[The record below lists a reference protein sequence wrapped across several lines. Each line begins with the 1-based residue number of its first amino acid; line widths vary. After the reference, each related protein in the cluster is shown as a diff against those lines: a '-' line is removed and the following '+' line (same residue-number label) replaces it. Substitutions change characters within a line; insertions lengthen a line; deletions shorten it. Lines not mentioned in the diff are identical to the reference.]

1 MLKVNHAQVLH
12 CLLRF
17 RKSSIRFGFRLGRDG
32 IYDSLLKRILGSGQ
46 LVSDDATSRFS
57 TSPIWGFLG
66 QADEKSFGAADIAE
80 SIRVLV
86 LNHFTDELRAVFAE
100 PGERL
105 VDVVHS
111 EHDAKVSESVHR
123 GVSMIG
129 DYRRGEKKPKIETGV
144 GLGGGQPNHFQPPLG
159 PSRCGA
165 RPISLP

>member
-129 DYRRGEKKPKIETGV
+129 DYRRGEKSRKLEAAV
-144 GLGGGQPNHFQPPLG
+144 ALGGDPHCVYRPPWG
-159 PSRCGA
+159 RPGGA
-165 RPISLP
+165 PRPLP

>member
-86 LNHFTDELRAVFAE
+86 LNHFTDELHTVFAE

-105 VDVVHS
+105 VDVIHS
-111 EHDAKVSESVHR
+111 EHDAKVSDSVHR

-129 DYRRGEKKPKIETGV
+129 DYRRGEESPKLQSAVAV
-144 GLGGGQPNHFQPPLG
+144 GGDHPGDFHALWPQSGDPP
-159 PSRCGA
+159 
-165 RPISLP
+165 RP